1 MENEKSIWNKTIF
14 SETPNKYD
22 DNFQIM
28 NMKYKIKKIK
38 NSKKENY
45 KNIEELENIYDNPL
59 IEGLKTKNTKKKTKK
74 TDKNEKPQSESK
86 SRDFDPNF
94 LGLPD
99 KDFDGVDSPDK
110 GNKDDPRV
118 AVINILKKIYKW
130 INKINYTIAFYISKT
145 LSVSNLNENDL
156 SELARKGA
164 NSRKLNQ
171 KNDSKKDIL
180 VIQKYVGLF
189 ESVLVAFFAT
199 YNWFYIMFY
208 YYTSQ
213 EKETNKGE
221 DMTGKRVDMTGK
233 RVEVPELSS
242 CYIQEQIHNRADF
255 MYIFF
260 AFVNF
265 FFIFALAFVE
275 YLQSFMMKIIPNNLK
290 YIFNYKG
297 CFVAVFVLFILF
309 FFNFNVFIYN
319 FLIAV
324 LRGDTKDVIVSLM
337 YFFLL
342 VIYFFGNYNMGF
354 LPKTLS
360 YTVNSFMG
368 FIISPITSF
377 ISAFLRFIIVML
389 ISVPLGAI
397 ACILYIVINSLFGI
411 MINVDFFKYFGTFYR
426 IHEFIRNNNDPE
438 ENKEKSNEDEFIYKV
453 KSSYNKL
460 IDFVYKYVFF
470 IAYIIVLVIAI
481 IDYNDNITN
490 NTLRLRLIMLTAI
503 FIFIMLLSMAGIYHF
518 MKDDDKNQ
526 PVPTTP
532 IIKKADTNSFSADII
547 NSVLGLVKNS
557 PSNIS
562 DKLVEGIN
570 GIDDAIASPFDD
582 NEYLPYRNVN
592 YGIDNNNIANNIDN
606 TTEGVYKTSNDA
618 VRPSAPPVV
627 EIPVAVPY
635 PYGIDNNIN
644 NKADNIDNET
654 KGVYNISNNDVG
666 QSAHQV
672 VEMPVAVPYHYDID
686 NNINNTVNNIDNKTE
701 GVYNTSNYDVGQ
713 SAHQV
718 VPYRYGIDNNINN
731 KAKNSIV
738 DKINN
743 TPFMKGIKNVSKGV
757 SEIIPKISSAIKN
770 KIKNSG

>member
-28 NMKYKIKKIK
+28 NMKYKIKNSK

-45 KNIEELENIYDNPL
+45 KNIEELENIYDNPI
-59 IEGLKTKNTKKKTKK
+59 IEGLKSKNTKKKTKK

-145 LSVSNLNENDL
+145 LSVSDSNENDFA
-156 SELARKGA
+156 ELARKGA

-171 KNDSKKDIL
+171 KNDSKNDIL

-189 ESVLVAFFAT
+189 ESILVAFFAT

-208 YYTSQ
+208 YYTT
-213 EKETNKGE
+213 EDNETNKQTGE
-221 DMTGKRVDMTGK
+221 DMTGK
-233 RVEVPELSS
+233 RVEVPEISS
-242 CYIQEQIHNRADF
+242 YYIQERIHQRADF
-255 MYIFF
+255 LSIFY

-275 YLQSFMMKIIPNNLK
+275 YLQSFMMKIIPDNLK
-290 YIFNYKG
+290 SIFNYKG
-297 CFVAVFVLFILF
+297 CFVGVFVLFILF

-368 FIISPITSF
+368 FILSPITGF
-377 ISAFLRFIIVML
+377 ITAFLRFIIVML
-389 ISVPLGAI
+389 ISVPLGAL
-397 ACILYIVINSLFGI
+397 ACMLYLLINSLFGI
-411 MINVDFFKYFGTFYR
+411 IINVNFFKYFETFYR
-426 IHEFIRNNNDPE
+426 INEFIRNNNDPE
-438 ENKEKSNEDEFIYKV
+438 ANTEKSNEDEFIYKV

-460 IDFVYKYVFF
+460 IDFVYKYIFF
-470 IAYIIVLVIAI
+470 IAYIIILVIAI
-481 IDYNDNITN
+481 IDYNSNITN
-490 NTLRLRLIMLTAI
+490 NTLKLRLIILTAI
-503 FIFIMLLSMAGIYHF
+503 FIFIMLVSMAGIYF
-518 MKDDDKNQ
+518 IKDYDEKPPN
-526 PVPTTP
+526 PTAPKFKQQNTDSSLNGLFDSVMGNFTKFIP
-532 IIKKADTNSFSADII
+532 PNFANKLPGYSKDIETLIPSAPSFTDIV
-547 NSVLGLVKNS
+547 NDVGN
-557 PSNIS
+557 SNIGN
-562 DKLVEGIN
+562 KLEGLYKP
-570 GIDDAIASPFDD
+570 S
-582 NEYLPYRNVN
+582 
-592 YGIDNNNIANNIDN
+592 
-606 TTEGVYKTSNDA
+606 TTSTETVA
-618 VRPSAPPVV
+618 PSAPPYKV
-627 EIPVAVPY
+627 EYDIGTGSPVDEINTNTDVK
-635 PYGIDNNIN
+635 NNI
-644 NKADNIDNET
+644 
-654 KGVYNISNNDVG
+654 VP
-666 QSAHQV
+666 SA
-672 VEMPVAVPYHYDID
+672 PPF
-686 NNINNTVNNIDNKTE
+686 NSLVNNI
-701 GVYNTSNYDVGQ
+701 Q
-713 SAHQV
+713 
-718 VPYRYGIDNNINN
+718 
-731 KAKNSIV
+731 KNSIV
-738 DKINN
+738 DKINE
-743 TPFMKGIKNVSKGV
+743 TPFMKSFKTASDGLSN
-757 SEIIPKISSAIKN
+757 IIPNISSTIQKKMN
-770 KIKNSG
+770 NSL

>member
-28 NMKYKIKKIK
+28 NMKYKIK

-45 KNIEELENIYDNPL
+45 KNIEELENIYDNPI

-99 KDFDGVDSPDK
+99 KDFDGVDTPDK

-118 AVINILKKIYKW
+118 AVINILKKIYEW

-145 LSVSNLNENDL
+145 LSVSDSNENDFA
-156 SELARKGA
+156 ELTRKGA

-171 KNDSKKDIL
+171 KNNSKNDIL

-213 EKETNKGE
+213 ENETNKQTGE
-221 DMTGKRVDMTGK
+221 DMTGK
-233 RVEVPELSS
+233 RVEVPELTSY
-242 CYIQEQIHNRADF
+242 YIQERIHQRADF
-255 MYIFF
+255 MSIFF

-290 YIFNYKG
+290 SIFNYKG

-354 LPKTLS
+354 LPKTLG

-368 FIISPITSF
+368 FIISPITGF

-389 ISVPLGAI
+389 TSVPLGAI
-397 ACILYIVINSLFGI
+397 ACILYMVINSLFGI

-426 IHEFIRNNNDPE
+426 INEFIRNNNDPE
-438 ENKEKSNEDEFIYKV
+438 ANTPKSNEDEFIYKV

-470 IAYIIVLVIAI
+470 IAYIIILVIAI

-490 NTLRLRLIMLTAI
+490 NTLRLRLIILTAV
-503 FIFIMLLSMAGIYHF
+503 FIFIMLLSMAGIYF
-518 MKDDDKNQ
+518 MKDYDEKPPN
-526 PVPTTP
+526 PTTP
-532 IIKKADTNSFSADII
+532 KFKQQNTDSSLNGLFD
-547 NSVLGLVKNS
+547 SVMGNFTKFV
-557 PSNIS
+557 PSNIA
-562 DKLVEGIN
+562 DKLPGDLKNIT
-570 GIDDAIASPFDD
+570 D
-582 NEYLPYRNVN
+582 NLSGKLENVVPN
-592 YGIDNNNIANNIDN
+592 LNDVGNSDIGN
-606 TTEGVYKTSNDA
+606 TLKGLYKTSSTSTEN
-618 VRPSAPPVV
+618 VVPSAPP
-627 EIPVAVPY
+627 
-635 PYGIDNNIN
+635 
-644 NKADNIDNET
+644 
-654 KGVYNISNNDVG
+654 YNVKYDIGTGSLVDEMNTDTHVISNILPT
-666 QSAHQV
+666 A
-672 VEMPVAVPYHYDID
+672 PP
-686 NNINNTVNNIDNKTE
+686 INSLEYST
-701 GVYNTSNYDVGQ
+701 
-713 SAHQV
+713 
-718 VPYRYGIDNNINN
+718 P
-731 KAKNSIV
+731 KNSIV
-738 DKINN
+738 DKINQ
-743 TPFMKGIKNVSKGV
+743 TPLMKSFKTASDGLSN
-757 SEIIPKISSAIKN
+757 IIPNISSAIQKKMN
-770 KIKNSG
+770 NSV

>member
-145 LSVSNLNENDL
+145 LSVSNSNENDL

-171 KNDSKKDIL
+171 KKNDSKNDIL

-213 EKETNKGE
+213 EKETNKQTGE
-221 DMTGKRVDMTGK
+221 DMTGK
-233 RVEVPELSS
+233 RVEVPEISS
-242 CYIQEQIHNRADF
+242 YYIQERIHQRADF
-255 MYIFF
+255 LSIFY

-368 FIISPITSF
+368 FIISPITGF

-438 ENKEKSNEDEFIYKV
+438 ENKEKSNEDKFIYKV

-490 NTLRLRLIMLTAI
+490 KTLRLRLIMLTAI
-503 FIFIMLLSMAGIYHF
+503 FIFIMLLSMAGIYF
-518 MKDDDKNQ
+518 MKDYDENPPD
-526 PVPTTP
+526 PTMPNFEEQNT
-532 IIKKADTNSFSADII
+532 DSFSAGIFD
-547 NSVLGLVKNS
+547 SLLGSFTKFI

-562 DKLVEGIN
+562 DKLPGDLNNIEGLIPSAPGFN
-570 GIDDAIASPFDD
+570 DIVNNVSKNDIGNTLTGLYNTSTETIKPK
-582 NEYLPYRNVN
+582 LPYNVTYDIGKGSPVDEIN
-592 YGIDNNNIANNIDN
+592 TDDITNTLNGLYKTSTEKIAPTVEYNNIDYN
-606 TTEGVYKTSNDA
+606 IGSDDV
-618 VRPSAPPVV
+618 PSAPPMNSL
-627 EIPVAVPY
+627 EY
-635 PYGIDNNIN
+635 
-644 NKADNIDNET
+644 T
-654 KGVYNISNNDVG
+654 
-666 QSAHQV
+666 
-672 VEMPVAVPYHYDID
+672 
-686 NNINNTVNNIDNKTE
+686 
-701 GVYNTSNYDVGQ
+701 TS
-713 SAHQV
+713 
-718 VPYRYGIDNNINN
+718 
-731 KAKNSIV
+731 KNSIV

-743 TPFMKGIKNVSKGV
+743 TPFMKGIKNVSKGF
-757 SEIIPKISSAIKN
+757 SEIIPNISSAIKN